1 MRQHGID
8 DLDRCWDGATA
19 AIPRRYRRHLGGV
32 HVQIMRVVSAAA
44 IREDIQHFVAVLD
57 APVFRAARDLL
68 GLPLVPLAGTPP
80 FTHMDA
86 PDNQAV
92 YAHVSSLLG
101 STLTGNRKIG
111 QKVRDCFAATTFPG
125 LESALER

>member
-1 MRQHGID
+1 
-8 DLDRCWDGATA
+8 
-19 AIPRRYRRHLGGV
+19 
-32 HVQIMRVVSAAA
+32 VQIMRVVSAAV

-68 GLPLVPLAGTPP
+68 GLPLVPLAGTPA

-92 YAHVSSLLG
+92 YTHVSSLLG
-101 STLTGNRKIG
+101 STLTGNRKVG
-111 QKVRDCFAATTFPG
+111 QKVRDCFADRLFPG
-125 LESALER
+125 LEPTAER

>member
-1 MRQHGID
+1 
-8 DLDRCWDGATA
+8 
-19 AIPRRYRRHLGGV
+19 
-32 HVQIMRVVSAAA
+32 MRVVSAAV

-57 APVFRAARDLL
+57 APVFRAARDVL
-68 GLPLVPLAGTPP
+68 GLPLVPPAGTPA

-101 STLTGNRKIG
+101 STLTGNRKAG
-111 QKVRDCFAATTFPG
+111 QKVRDCFADRLLPG
-125 LESALER
+125 LEPIAER